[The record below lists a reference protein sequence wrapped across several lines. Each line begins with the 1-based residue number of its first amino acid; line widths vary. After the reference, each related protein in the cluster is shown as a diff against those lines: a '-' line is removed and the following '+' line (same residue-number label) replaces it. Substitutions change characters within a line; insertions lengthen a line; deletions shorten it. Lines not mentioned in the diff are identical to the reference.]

1 MRVAHWTPVARQF
14 RAPTVTSVPC
24 CVPPPTPA
32 LSAVTCLIPSYC
44 PGPSSSAWLPGHR
57 LKASWGLRMAAAPA
71 DRTSAGFL
79 MFSSCSQGSAVQEE
93 PQNLGQCA
101 VFRGWGWGLKPQRA
115 RHRVYTSLPPRP
127 CLKLQPDGS
136 NLQLGASLHASPSR
150 PPPPRILPQWRILL
164 LLLFIVVIALS
175 QLWNKIQKSSKK

>member
-1 MRVAHWTPVARQF
+1 MRVAHWTRVARQF

-79 MFSSCSQGSAVQEE
+79 TFSSCSQGSAMQEK

-127 CLKLQPDGS
+127 CLKLQPATRGE
-136 NLQLGASLHASPSR
+136 
-150 PPPPRILPQWRILL
+150 PPCLSIPPTATPNPAPMADIT
-164 LLLFIVVIALS
+164 VIIIHRGYCPVSALE
-175 QLWNKIQKSSKK
+175 